1 MKTELLLETLER
13 QGKTLATAES
23 CTGGGIGHR
32 LTAIPGSSAAYAG
45 GVISYTNAVKRAVLG
60 VPEEILETKGA
71 VSAETA
77 RAMAEGVRRVIG
89 ADLGVSATGLAGPDG
104 DGSGKPVGLV
114 YLGASDGAR
123 TVVREFVFR
132 GSREDVRNQ
141 AIDAA
146 LDLVMELL

>member
-1 MKTELLLETLER
+1 MKTELLLNTLKQ

-32 LTAIPGSSAAYAG
+32 LTAIPGSSAAYAV
-45 GVISYTNAVKRAVLG
+45 GVISYTTAFKQTVLG
-60 VPEEILETKGA
+60 VPEKILATKGA

-89 ADLGVSATGLAGPDG
+89 TDLGVSATGLAGPDG

-114 YLGASDGAR
+114 YLGASDGTR
-123 TVVREFVFR
+123 TLVREFVFC

-146 LDLVMELL
+146 LDLAMELL

>member
-1 MKTELLLETLER
+1 MKIELLLETLER

-45 GVISYTNAVKRAVLG
+45 GVISYTNAVKQAVLG

-114 YLGASDGAR
+114 YLGASDGAQ
-123 TVVREFVFR
+123 TLVREFVFR